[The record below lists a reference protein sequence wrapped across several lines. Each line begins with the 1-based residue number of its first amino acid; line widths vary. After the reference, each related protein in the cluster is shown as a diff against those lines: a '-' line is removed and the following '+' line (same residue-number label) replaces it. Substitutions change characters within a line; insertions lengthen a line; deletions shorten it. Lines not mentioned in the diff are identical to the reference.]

1 MAETTEQ
8 KTVLSIDT
16 SGSVKSVKDL
26 KQQIK
31 DLKDRIVE
39 LTAAGEDASKE
50 YEELGTSMR
59 QMKDI
64 NENAM
69 RSSKDLGDQLAVVS
83 GAMKGVAGAISTVTG
98 VMGLLG
104 VESGKTEKLM
114 KTMVSAMSITTGI
127 QAMESGYKSVKHL
140 AGEFITAAK
149 GAKTLGGAI
158 KAAFASNPVALL
170 ITAVTTAISLFS
182 ILSDKAKETAENI
195 KASGEALA
203 KSIQQQ
209 FNSLINGSERN
220 LGIFL
225 NRNNL
230 KFRATTDAMHKETKH
245 FLSILTKEYE
255 DSSEDAYNY
264 ITNVTS
270 QVVNKMKPSL
280 EGLMADA
287 AMWESAVGVSMD
299 KAKASG
305 EEYSQSVLDNMK
317 RAQNATEKVIERQ
330 IAANRYQVEIFE
342 MSLDTFKQQDKEY
355 SLILDKINSLNEE
368 FNTLTGNYVQLT
380 NQVKEYGENL
390 DNYNKTKERERKS
403 AAQEALRAAKENA
416 KKQLE
421 VDKKN
426 IQDRYDLLKEQTE
439 RTLEMNRDRYTKM
452 LREGSI
458 SEEEYNSKMLEFET
472 QYYTASEKQLR
483 DYMKRMQE
491 LKEKYAA
498 NRYLT
503 QEEKDAIYTQ
513 LDNTKYL
520 RQLDEFR
527 REIADATYEYNQN
540 VLENDHNAQELENT
554 IEIQNRINEIER
566 ESFDK
571 RLALETEYLQKKN
584 ELHRTQYDLELALL
598 GEEREHEM
606 ELYQAFIDENAMKM
620 SLLNDRYANGL
631 VTEQEFNEGMN
642 ALNQEYVERELEH
655 SKKLV
660 EIKRNEVEQKKEL
673 QEMYLQFE
681 QSMTQS
687 LSTIFTNLA
696 DLLGESNEDYKG
708 LRIAATLLDT
718 LQGSIAA
725 YTGMIS
731 SIPGPL
737 GIAAGITA
745 ATGVILQGMNTIK
758 QMNKVDAKNGA
769 TSTSSVAMQ
778 TFTTPQTATIAT
790 GMSNDYTDMLGNS
803 IGNAQQNQRVYVVLN
818 DINEAQGRRV
828 QVVNS
833 NTY

>member
-59 QMKDI
+59 QLKDI
-64 NENAM
+64 NEQAM
-69 RSSKDLGDQLAVVS
+69 RSSKDLGDQLAVVTGS
-83 GAMKGVAGAISTVTG
+83 MKGVAGAISTVTG

-104 VESGKTEKLM
+104 AESGKTEKLM

-127 QAMESGYKSVKHL
+127 QAMESGYKAVKQL
-140 AGEFITAAK
+140 AGGFITAAK

-158 KAAFASNPVALL
+158 KAAFASNPVGLL
-170 ITAVTTAISLFS
+170 ITALTTVVALLGS
-182 ILSDKAKETAENI
+182 IVSKAKEVEKELQEN
-195 KASGEALA
+195 LA
-203 KSIQQQ
+203 KSAQAVKDAWNSVTASFKPDTETYSNFFSRALDSTKNELARLSAEVANSTGMMFDKNGKITEASLDSYVKYIDNFNKGYLKREQENLQAARDLRVQYYTQYGNDLEKYTQQELHQ
-209 FNSLINGSERN
+209 FERVWGDELAAYQN
-220 LGIFL
+220 RIYRL
-225 NRNNL
+225 NVENEAYLNIL
-230 KFRATTDAMHKETKH
+230 KNMSQADARYADYKKEQLNTYNELVAAMGAYNATLDEEEKIKKSIADKEKKDA
-245 FLSILTKEYE
+245 
-255 DSSEDAYNY
+255 EDAKRRREENY
-264 ITNVTS
+264 
-270 QVVNKMKPSL
+270 
-280 EGLMADA
+280 
-287 AMWESAVGVSMD
+287 
-299 KAKASG
+299 
-305 EEYSQSVLDNMK
+305 
-317 RAQNATEKVIERQ
+317 
-330 IAANRYQVEIFE
+330 
-342 MSLDTFKQQDKEY
+342 
-355 SLILDKINSLNEE
+355 
-368 FNTLTGNYVQLT
+368 
-380 NQVKEYGENL
+380 
-390 DNYNKTKERERKS
+390 KT
-403 AAQEALRAAKENA
+403 AKENA
-416 KKQLE
+416 KRQLQL
-421 VDKKN
+421 DKKY
-426 IQDRYDLLKEQTE
+426 YDDMYATQKANAQRQLDFLRGEWDMKL
-439 RTLEMNRDRYTKM
+439 RTGET
-452 LREGSI
+452 SQ
-458 SEEEYNSKMLEFET
+458 EEYNKKMLQFELDYYNISEAYLKT
-472 QYYTASEKQLR
+472 YIDNIVKLQEKASKNRLLDPEDVKALYTALDVEEYGRQIEEFTRLR
-483 DYMKRMQE
+483 ND
-491 LKEKYAA
+491 L
-498 NRYLT
+498 
-503 QEEKDAIYTQ
+503 IS
-513 LDNTKYL
+513 
-520 RQLDEFR
+520 
-527 REIADATYEYNQN
+527 EYNQN

-554 IEIQNRINEIER
+554 IETQNRINEIER

-673 QEMYLQFE
+673 QQMYLQFE

-769 TSTSSVAMQ
+769 TSTSTVAMQ